1 MHVQIFKYMIKYSN
15 TCSNIHV
22 YFQSGEGRWTSENG
36 MFLKLVRE
44 RSPTHMQSV
53 LNEYKTVSGGEE
65 LLDVMKQECPKDYFL
80 SVKTYG
86 NYC

>member
-1 MHVQIFKYMIKYSN
+1 
-15 TCSNIHV
+15 
-22 YFQSGEGRWTSENG
+22 
-36 MFLKLVRE
+36 MFLKLVQE

-86 NYC
+86 NYNQATTKLAFHSNETSKDELSMI